1 MGLFDG
7 CLLASDVDGTFITPD
22 SVPQRN
28 IDAVKR
34 FMAEGGKFTFATGR
48 CADACFEL
56 YARIGFNAPAA
67 IINGTVIYDYEKRS
81 VVWSAGLCD
90 SNKEILKRIALEPH
104 DGIGF
109 EVHSRDSVIDL
120 SVTPEVYKHNKYE
133 NLNPLLLSPDEAI
146 KYEWNKVLFT
156 FEDRSQRAVLKQRLI
171 DMGISEGQL
180 VFTNAYLEDGVHD
193 YLEVIPQNSDKGTG
207 ILKLAE
213 YLGTEKG
220 KIFGIG
226 DYYNDIPLL
235 KAVDVAAVTA
245 GAPDD
250 VSSLADYVSCD
261 VTDGAVGQFVDYIE
275 ERMLTK

>member
-1 MGLFDG
+1 MGIFDG
-7 CLLASDVDGTFITPD
+7 CLLASDIDGTFITHD

-28 IDAVKR
+28 IDAVKH

-48 CADACFEL
+48 CVDACSDL
-56 YARIGFNAPAA
+56 YEHIGFNAPAA
-67 IINGTVIYDYEKRS
+67 VINGSVIYDYEKRC
-81 VVWSAGLCD
+81 VVWSAGFCESD
-90 SNKEILKRIALEPH
+90 KEILKRIVTEPH

-109 EVHSRDSVIDL
+109 EVHSMDSVIDL
-120 SVTPEVYKHNKYE
+120 AVTPEVEKHNKYE
-133 NLNPLLLSPDEAI
+133 NLNPLFLSPDEAM

-156 FEDRSQRAVLKQRLI
+156 FEEPEQRVVLKQKLI
-171 DMGISEGQL
+171 DIGISESQL
-180 VFTNAYLEDGVHD
+180 VFTNAYLADGVHD
-193 YLEVIPQNSDKGTG
+193 YLEVIPQNIDKGTG
-207 ILKLAE
+207 VLKLAE

-226 DYYNDIPLL
+226 DYFNDIPLL
-235 KAVDVAAVTA
+235 RAVDVAAVTA